1 MSIGDVQ
8 PDPTQARGRSL
19 GAAPPRPSRT
29 GIIGRIPPSAA
40 AAARPMLVLLPVLTF
55 LIPSVALAMVRQPVY
70 TSEAR
75 LLVAGFDVQ
84 AAAIPGFVE
93 ASRSLAETYA
103 RLVETDAIVTPVV
116 KDMGVPRGQVAGHI
130 SATSI
135 PNSAIIKVDG
145 KASSPEEAVKVT
157 TAAADALVN
166 YAKRISGGASE
177 ASLLQQYRD
186 ASVALSEAQLRQ
198 SAAEAAVT
206 RAGTDATAL
215 AAARQALADAQADVA
230 AARLRADRA
239 GSQYTNGGSGGG
251 VQLIGP
257 ALDAYSDKRSKLQL
271 AIAAPTLL
279 GLIVG
284 VALATLVVNR
294 GPTSNRIRT
303 ASEPDPRRR

>member
-1 MSIGDVQ
+1 MSIGDAQ
-8 PDPTQARGRSL
+8 PDPGAARGRTS
-19 GAAPPRPSRT
+19 GNPPRPARS
-29 GIIGRIPPSAA
+29 GAGRIPPSAA
-40 AAARPMLVLLPVLTF
+40 AVARPMLVLLPVLTF
-55 LIPSVALAMVRQPVY
+55 LFPSVALALLRQPVY

-116 KDMGVPRGQVAGHI
+116 KDLGEPRSDVAGHI

-135 PNSAIIKVDG
+135 PDSAIIKVEG
-145 KASSPEEAVKVT
+145 KASSPEEAVRLT

-166 YAKRISGGASE
+166 YAKRISGGSSETTLLEDYRKASI
-177 ASLLQQYRD
+177 
-186 ASVALSEAQLRQ
+186 ALSEAQQ
-198 SAAEAAVT
+198 QQATAEAAVT
-206 RAGTDATAL
+206 RATDATAL
-215 AAARQALADAQADVA
+215 ASARRALAEAQAEVA
-230 AARLRADRA
+230 AAKLQADRA
-239 GSQYTNGGSGGG
+239 GTQYTEGGTGGG

-257 ALDAYSDKRSKLQL
+257 AIDAYSDKRSKLQL

-294 GPTSNRIRT
+294 GATTRIHA
-303 ASEPDPRRR
+303 ASEPEHRRR

>member
-1 MSIGDVQ
+1 
-8 PDPTQARGRSL
+8 
-19 GAAPPRPSRT
+19 
-29 GIIGRIPPSAA
+29 
-40 AAARPMLVLLPVLTF
+40 MLVLLPVLTF
-55 LIPSVALAMVRQPVY
+55 LFPSVALALVRQPVY

-116 KDMGVPRGQVAGHI
+116 EDLHEPRSDVAGHI

-135 PNSAIIKVDG
+135 PDSAIIKVEG
-145 KASSPEEAVKVT
+145 KAASPEEAVRLT

-177 ASLLQQYRD
+177 TSLLDDYRK
-186 ASVALSEAQLRQ
+186 ASIALSEAQQ
-198 SAAEAAVT
+198 QQAAAEAAVT

-215 AAARQALADAQADVA
+215 AAARSALAEAQAEVA
-230 AARLRADRA
+230 SAKLQADRA
-239 GSQYTNGGSGGG
+239 GARYTEGGSGGG
-251 VQLIGP
+251 VQLVGP

-294 GPTSNRIRT
+294 GAATSRIHA
-303 ASEPDPRRR
+303 ASEPEHRRR